1 MRQNT
6 HNELALKKELAPR
19 DYRRSETVRII
30 KPKSGLDLVIPTC
43 IYEEAK
49 KRGLI

>member
-1 MRQNT
+1 MRNNT
-6 HNELALKKELAPR
+6 HNELALKQQLAPR

-30 KPKSGLDLVIPTC
+30 KPQSGLDLVIPTG
-43 IYEEAK
+43 IFEEAI